1 MDTMIC
7 HDYKRLGQKITPLI
21 VTHITDTELLTH
33 LDELD
38 SPKWFRQDV
47 YKLSVG
53 ANVLNFCNAIT
64 DTFSD
69 VMIPCINVFASLMI
83 HWILAHFQS
92 QLAVH

>member
-47 YKLSVG
+47 YKLFVS
-53 ANVLNFCNAIT
+53 ADVLHLCNDIT
-64 DTFSD
+64 DALSY
-69 VMIPCINVFASLMI
+69 VMISYVMIRSVNVFAPFMV
-83 HWILAHFQS
+83 HWILAQLQS
-92 QLAVH
+92 